1 MSRGHIRARGTS
13 GRCWELKF
21 DALSEGGG
29 RRTVYRSFKGTK
41 REAQPE
47 LTRQIAQAASTGF
60 TEPAKLTVAEFV
72 RSRFE
77 HWKESGII
85 SPLTAQ
91 RYEQLIEWHVVPHLG
106 ARLLQ
111 KLGTRDVEW
120 WHAVLLKRGRKGR
133 YGQPDGES
141 GLAARTV
148 AHVHKVLTRALND
161 AVKHGLL
168 LRNVCSVQ
176 RAPKVVAKEMK
187 ILTPEQVAE
196 FVTILGDHPLAAAA
210 IVALFT
216 GMRRGELLALRW
228 SNVDLD
234 DEVIKVRES
243 LEQTKGGGLRFK
255 PPKSRAGIRD
265 LRLPAIVTDTLVAQR
280 KRLLEQ
286 RLLLGL
292 GKLTDKDLVF
302 PAWDGTPQ
310 WPNVFGT
317 AWSRLAAARGLAVS
331 FHELRHTHA
340 SQLIDAGV
348 DVVTISK
355 RLGHSSAAITL
366 QVYAHLFRKDDSKAA
381 AAINAAL
388 GG

>member
-77 HWKESGII
+77 HWKASGAI

-111 KLGTRDVEW
+111 KLSTRDVEW
-120 WHAVLLKRGRKGR
+120 WHAALLKRGRKGR
-133 YGQPDGES
+133 NGRPDGES

-161 AVKHGLL
+161 GAKHGLL

-196 FVTILGDHPLAAAA
+196 FVTILDDHPLTAPA
-210 IVALFT
+210 ITALFT
-216 GMRRGELLALRW
+216 GLRRGELLALRW
-228 SNVDLD
+228 GNVDLD
-234 DEVIKVRES
+234 NEIIKVRES
-243 LEQTKGGGLRFK
+243 LEQTKAGLRFK
-255 PPKSRAGIRD
+255 PPKSRAGVRD
-265 LRLPAIVTDTLVAQR
+265 VTLPAIVTDTLVAQR

-292 GKLTDKDLVF
+292 GKLADKDFVF
-302 PAWDGTPQ
+302 PAWDASPQ

-340 SQLIDAGV
+340 SQLIDHGV

-366 QVYAHLFRKDDSKAA
+366 SVYAHLYRKDDSKAA
-381 AAINAAL
+381 AAIDAAL
-388 GG
+388 GQ